1 MISKYT
7 SGLTQQKK
15 RRKKKKIK
23 VHATDTG
30 LKIILIK
37 IECKQMG
44 FIYEMK

>member
-7 SGLTQQKK
+7 SGLTQQKN
-15 RRKKKKIK
+15 RKKKKK